1 MTSSAPFQLPML
13 VVSGGPLSPHLSRS
27 LSTLESALLEFRH
40 MTTSCDGLVRQL
52 NAQFSVVT
60 EMYEGLG
67 DRCLAA
73 GLKGK
78 KRDKAHENFAW
89 NARVIQGQMDLLE
102 TCRRD
107 CKQRLQQVR
116 SAGQLEACL
125 SGKRKSFG
133 CR

>member
-1 MTSSAPFQLPML
+1 
-13 VVSGGPLSPHLSRS
+13 
-27 LSTLESALLEFRH
+27 
-40 MTTSCDGLVRQL
+40 MTTDCDGLVRQL
-52 NAQFSVVT
+52 HAQFSVVT

-102 TCRRD
+102 ACRRD
-107 CKQRLQQVR
+107 CKQRLQQVGADGR
-116 SAGQLEACL
+116 PTSQRARPLVCSSAGFRLIIYTQLL
-125 SGKRKSFG
+125 WYDRQLVVVMSRSIS
-133 CR
+133 